1 MSGYPGSF
9 LDPQTVFLL
18 ETRMPF
24 ISSHDE
30 EMIKDMMQQRQIF
43 PNLPTEEARTA
54 ILGNILQIDGRIL
67 SLHTFTR
74 DFFFFEA
81 CALALKQVLPISKRS
96 MSDEFLRSF
105 SGVNQTP
112 GVCKFQVGDSEF
124 TNRAGSYDLCPKLGY
139 QQLFLA
145 VMRDFPTLTKL
156 SPYQN
161 RGNDSTDRRG
171 FVSERVSKLAEI
183 ATLLGFSNSKI
194 SQIQLT
200 DAGGPYE
207 TATSEY
213 LAQLQPS
220 DRYIVDSQRQ
230 VEIARNVANELAH
243 ISVNR
248 PSHERAEFTTN
259 LYEAPKKSRCSRP
272 SIEDYHK
279 YRESLFLEILMDNNV
294 VRRAHPNSLAVQK
307 DIFVSFFGDL
317 NGIQGLSTEY
327 SSQDNDYSTLNSAHI
342 SEDHP
347 LDESSS
353 PPYGPA
359 SIQPQQESP
368 VSQRD
373 DSLSHQS
380 LALHEDHS
388 MVPQESDEV
397 LSHEPVDQSWVT
409 GSVTTNSHEDS
420 GSNFLD
426 PDYTFADER
435 EVPFETIDPYLRP
448 SSFLHALIHDDQTI
462 VFYLWSERKFVRF
475 SADEPELPNFRAT
488 ANWLADQNNMFL
500 CCISSRWRVIPFR
513 SLFAT
518 ARQTRL
524 ILVRQKIC
532 RTGAETGMMLYLR
545 DGLYRYLDREYDSAI
560 RNHER

>member
-43 PNLPTEEARTA
+43 PNLPTEEARAA
-54 ILGNILQIDGRIL
+54 ILEKILQIDGRIL

-96 MSDEFLRSF
+96 MADEFMRSF

-112 GVCKFQVGDSEF
+112 GTCKFQIGDSEF

-156 SPYQN
+156 SPYKN
-161 RGNDSTDRRG
+161 RGNDTTGQWG
-171 FVSERVSKLAEI
+171 FVSERVFKLAEI
-183 ATLLGFSNSKI
+183 ATFLGFSNSKI
-194 SQIQLT
+194 SQIQST
-200 DAGGPYE
+200 DAGAPYKA
-207 TATSEY
+207 ATTEY

-220 DRYIVDSQRQ
+220 DRYMVDSQRRA
-230 VEIARNVANELAH
+230 EIAQNVANELSH

-259 LYEAPKKSRCSRP
+259 LHEAPKKSRCSRP
-272 SIEDYHK
+272 SIQDYHK
-279 YRESLFLEILMDNNV
+279 YRAYLFLEILMDNNV
-294 VRRAHPNSLAVQK
+294 VRRAHPNSLAIQK

-317 NGIQGLSTEY
+317 NGNQGLSTEDTFHDN
-327 SSQDNDYSTLNSAHI
+327 SSSTHNSAHL
-342 SEDHP
+342 SENNSP
-347 LDESSS
+347 YESASPRYSPSSISS
-353 PPYGPA
+353 PR
-359 SIQPQQESP
+359 QSP
-368 VSQRD
+368 IAQGD
-373 DSLSHQS
+373 DSLSQQS
-380 LALHEDHS
+380 LPIHEVTPLQEAEEALF
-388 MVPQESDEV
+388 
-397 LSHEPVDQSWVT
+397 HEPTDQSWVS
-409 GSVTTNSHEDS
+409 GSVTTDSHEDS

-435 EVPFETIDPYLRP
+435 EVPLETLDPHLRP
-448 SSFLHALIHDDQTI
+448 SSFLHTLIHDEQNI
-462 VFYLWSERKFVRF
+462 VFYLWNDRKFVRL

-500 CCISSRWRVIPFR
+500 CCVSSRWRVI
-513 SLFAT
+513 SLRNLYAT
-518 ARQTRL
+518 ARQARL
-524 ILVRQKIC
+524 ILVRQKLC
-532 RTGAETGMMLYLR
+532 RTGTEPGTMLYLR
-545 DGLYRYLDREYDSAI
+545 DGLYRYLDRDYDSATH
-560 RNHER
+560 NHER